1 MQQKL
6 NTDFVWWFILSFG
19 QIILCTYLNPPSGA
33 DEVSEVVMAASLL
46 LSMMKKVV
54 MVLTVFVSGFPIRL
68 CLHSPLSCV
77 IFEMFLWRSSLPS
90 HRFLFQLR
98 SLVQLV
104 SEMINA
110 GKVWHS
116 NNDRRL
122 WLNWCAFNLYVIL
135 PTPSWYLYLQVR
147 FHIDLNFVVT

>member
-1 MQQKL
+1 M
-6 NTDFVWWFILSFG
+6 T
-19 QIILCTYLNPPSGA
+19 
-33 DEVSEVVMAASLL
+33 ASLL

-68 CLHSPLSCV
+68 CLHSSLSCV

-116 NNDRRL
+116 NNDRSL
-122 WLNWCAFNLYVIL
+122 WLNWCAFNLYVSL
-135 PTPSWYLYLQVR
+135 PTPSWNLYLQVR
-147 FHIDLNFVVT
+147 FHIDSQLCSDITAWLKRAPFHML